1 MKNPFDTSP
10 DFAATP
16 TSDNPFLR
24 ASPESLSNKMKNPL
38 ATSPETAASSIP
50 SNPFRRASPESLYR
64 KMKNPFAT
72 YPEPAASTSINPF
85 LRTDAFFSTNGT
97 FVPTEARP
105 ATPSPDV
112 EMESSQTTD
121 VEMVDCS
128 SMTKRKLEIQ
138 YKRHVRRKLNEFNDF
153 VWSVTYHNFGY

>member
-1 MKNPFDTSP
+1 MMKNPFDTSP
-10 DFAATP
+10 AFAATP

-24 ASPESLSNKMKNPL
+24 ASPESLSNKMKNPFD
-38 ATSPETAASSIP
+38 TSPETAATAMP

-72 YPEPAASTSINPF
+72 YASTTSINPF

-112 EMESSQTTD
+112 EMESSQTAD

-138 YKRHVRRKLNEFNDF
+138 YRRNVRRKLNEFNDF
-153 VWSVTYHNFGY
+153 V

>member
-10 DFAATP
+10 ETAATAMP
-16 TSDNPFLR
+16 SNPFLR
-24 ASPESLSNKMKNPL
+24 ASQESLSRKMKNPF

-72 YPEPAASTSINPF
+72 YPEPAASTTSINPF
-85 LRTDAFFSTNGT
+85 LRTDAFSSTSGT

-112 EMESSQTTD
+112 EMESSQTAD

-138 YKRHVRRKLNEFNDF
+138 YRRNVRRKLNEFNDF
-153 VWSVTYHNFGY
+153 V